1 MFRGMS
7 VSSKLL
13 LTLLAT
19 VTVVTL
25 ALIAA
30 EPLAAAVA
38 VATWPVLLG
47 VGLVLALAA
56 GLGLTWLALHS
67 FESVASRRIERRLKQ
82 AQVQKMEA
90 EADKLRKES
99 DVYVVTAKLD
109 EQVIIGKLSEDY
121 WRNATLDPRRYANGP
136 ASDREPSPVELGM
149 WSQWHQQHATARR
162 SSGGEGPPR
171 IVNATAWP
179 TQVDLLDLL
188 PHGPTLRHVV
198 LGVTVDEAGQRQTV
212 AAPLAKLVHIAVGG
226 SSGWG
231 KSVFLRGL
239 AYQIVA
245 APEAAE
251 LALIDLEATTF
262 SPFATSP
269 RLRCEIADTEP
280 MALDILSNLT
290 HELEYRKRLFKQHPT
305 VEKLADYNRLAEAPL
320 PVVALLIDE
329 ATALLSDSDVENQ
342 LRTLALRARKY
353 GIYAILGAQDWKAA
367 RMDTAIRNQLSTRVQ
382 FKAQDA
388 GQSRILL
395 GRGDAA
401 RIEQLGRAYAVL
413 PGKPHVE
420 LQAPHIGLE
429 TIVAHL
435 GPDGVQPP
443 PTTLMPEGEAVE
455 PGIEPTDQEQFILD
469 LYDTGQSHAKI
480 CETVW
485 GYKSSK
491 RYPNID
497 AVLEKF
503 GRI

>member
-1 MFRGMS
+1 MLRQMS
-7 VSSKLL
+7 TTSKLL
-13 LTLLAT
+13 LTMLTMGTIIT
-19 VTVVTL
+19 V

-30 EPLAAAVA
+30 EPLGRAVA
-38 VATWPVLLG
+38 LATWPMLILIGLALILATG
-47 VGLVLALAA
+47 VGLV
-56 GLGLTWLALHS
+56 WLALHS
-67 FESVASRRIERRLKQ
+67 YESVADRRTERRLKQ
-82 AQVQKMEA
+82 AQVKKLEA
-90 EADKLRKES
+90 EADKIRKDS
-99 DVYVVTAKLD
+99 DVYVVKAKLD
-109 EQVIIGKLSEDY
+109 EQIIIGKLSEDY

-136 ASDREPSPVELGM
+136 GGDREPSHIELGM

-162 SSGGEGPPR
+162 GSSQEPPQ
-171 IVNATAWP
+171 IVASTAWP

-188 PHGPTLRHVV
+188 PHGPTLQHVV
-198 LGVTVDEAGQRQTV
+198 LGVTVDERGQRQTV

-269 RLRCEIADTEP
+269 RLRCEIADTEQ

-290 HELEYRKRLFKQHPT
+290 HELEYRKRLFKKYPT
-305 VEKLADYNRLAEAPL
+305 VEKLADYNRRADTPL

-329 ATALLSDSDVENQ
+329 ATALLADNHVENQ

-353 GIYAILGAQDWKAA
+353 GIYAVLGGQDWKAA

-401 RIEQLGRAYAVL
+401 RIEQLGRAYAIL
-413 PGKPHVE
+413 PGQPHIE
-420 LQAPHIGLE
+420 LQAPHIALE
-429 TIVAHL
+429 TIIGQL
-435 GPDGVQPP
+435 GAGGVQPP
-443 PTTLMPEGEAVE
+443 PPSMMPQAEEPVPQPTEEELLILKMFDDEASYREITTALWNQHGRFYNDKVEAVL
-455 PGIEPTDQEQFILD
+455 IK
-469 LYDTGQSHAKI
+469 H
-480 CETVW
+480 
-485 GYKSSK
+485 
-491 RYPNID
+491 
-497 AVLEKF
+497 